1 MSVGSDVSSTIG
13 HQGSPADTGQ
23 SVAFIILA
31 AGKSTRMGG
40 ESPKVLHEVC
50 GRPMLAFVLEESRA
64 AGASKLLAVVGHGKD
79 AVISRFS
86 ADPLIG
92 WVEQTEQRGTG
103 HAALC
108 CRDALRGFR
117 GTVVVIAGDMP
128 LVRRETLKELIRT
141 RIERGDAASI
151 ATTELDAPAGY
162 GRIVRSSSGD
172 LEAIV
177 EHRDASPEQLK
188 IREVN
193 PSYYCFDSPALF
205 EALDQL
211 RPSGE
216 KGELYLTDAIGILR
230 SAGKSVSAVVRVPSE
245 DATGVNTRRDL
256 ADVNR
261 MMQQRIQSD
270 LLSKGATIV
279 SPENTWI
286 EADVSVGTDSIIF
299 PFSFIGAGARLGRGC
314 RIGPFA
320 CVAPGQALDDGCVV
334 GRMNMEAGA

>member
-1 MSVGSDVSSTIG
+1 
-13 HQGSPADTGQ
+13 
-23 SVAFIILA
+23 
-31 AGKSTRMGG
+31 MGG

-64 AGASKLLAVVGHGKD
+64 AGASKLLAVVGHGKE

-86 ADPLIG
+86 ADPSIG

-151 ATTELDAPAGY
+151 ATTELDAPTGY

-193 PSYYCFDSPALF
+193 PSYYCFDSAALF

-230 SAGKSVSAVVRVPSE
+230 AAGKSVSAVVRVPSE

-261 MMQQRIQSD
+261 MMQHRIQSD
-270 LLSKGATIV
+270 LLSKGVTIV
-279 SPENTWI
+279 NPENTWI

-320 CVAPGQALDDGCVV
+320 CVAPGQALDDGCIV
-334 GRMNMEAGA
+334 GRMNMEASA